1 MNLGDLLDSRVL
13 DDSGRRLGFVI
24 DARFLLEEDD
34 DAGAEPREETVAPP
48 LGAARLDSLVV
59 SPHTRTSF
67 MGYERSNVSAPI
79 FIARLL
85 SWRHRGS
92 QLLQWVDVAR
102 VEPGVVRMRRGYRAE
117 ELTDQLDE

>member
-1 MNLGDLLDSRVL
+1 VNLGDLLDSRVL

-48 LGAARLDSLVV
+48 LGAAQLDSLVV

-102 VEPGVVRMRRGYRAE
+102 VEPGVVRMRHGYRAE